1 MPTGTAAKLYSTE
14 LLSLATELSAYP
26 LDEASPLQAEVR
38 SRTCGSTLRISTEC
52 DDASKLSS
60 LGFAVSA
67 CAVGQAAAT
76 IFARS
81 SKGCD
86 KAAIACSLAEIENW
100 LSTED
105 APLPQWPGFSAL
117 EAAREHRGRHGALV
131 MPWKAAIEALS
142 KL

>member
-14 LLSLATELSAYP
+14 LLSLATELSTYP
-26 LDEASPLQAEVR
+26 FDGGLPLTAEVR
-38 SRTCGSTLRISTEC
+38 SRTCGSTLRISAEC
-52 DDASKLSS
+52 DDAGSLSS

-81 SKGCD
+81 SVGCD
-86 KAAIACSLAEIENW
+86 QAAIARSLAEIENW

-105 APLPQWPGFSAL
+105 APLPRWPGFAPL